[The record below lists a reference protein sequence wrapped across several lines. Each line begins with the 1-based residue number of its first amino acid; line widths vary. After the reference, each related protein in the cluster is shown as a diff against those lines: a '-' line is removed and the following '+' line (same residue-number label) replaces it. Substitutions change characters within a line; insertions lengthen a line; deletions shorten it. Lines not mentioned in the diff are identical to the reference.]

1 MRQQDTGWLWSY
13 NDIKIHSKGEFV
25 SLELHRDYSNLLNTL
40 SNAGQH
46 IRTMSKSR
54 KRKKKCVICL
64 LYRIIAITAVW
75 GSEFYGLRYF
85 IIIIVIF
92 FFVCVCLSFLVR
104 LFLGVLDFRI
114 LEGSVFSRF
123 GVSWVPEVFL
133 MCDRGAFHPGHFLR
147 LDQNWKLCMKSL

>member
-64 LYRIIAITAVW
+64 LYCIIAITAVW

-92 FFVCVCLSFLVR
+92 FVCVCVWVFLS
-104 LFLGVLDFRI
+104 D
-114 LEGSVFSRF
+114 SF
-123 GVSWVPEVFL
+123 GVSQISEYWRGLCFL
-133 MCDRGAFHPGHFLR
+133 DLGYPGYQRFFSCATGELFT
-147 LDQNWKLCMKSL
+147 QVTF